1 LGGNDRRWRTTI
13 KRQLLS
19 LGVLLSIVLT
29 GCALLVKD
37 SNTQSHYR
45 YDEELPLS
53 VGNYW
58 VYRVTRY
65 EGFNPN
71 DIMTT
76 TFTMTDTITGVEIK
90 DGFFVATVQS
100 ERSAETLVEVRGNYP
115 VADGLWPVTTETYWL
130 IVDDNRVLRQDDR
143 LNLSDLQ
150 SRVLVEFV
158 FPISLNSQWSMYN
171 AKDAPLNRK
180 VTKVGSITVPAG
192 TFADCS
198 YLEGVIGGTAFEDWF
213 CPGNGVVW
221 SNAQHRGTPYG
232 SKRELAGYK
241 VR

>member
-1 LGGNDRRWRTTI
+1 MKKL
-13 KRQLLS
+13 LLS
-19 LGVLLSIVLT
+19 FGVFLSMALT

-37 SNTQSHYR
+37 NNTQSY
-45 YDEELPLS
+45 YKYNQELPLS

-65 EGFNPN
+65 DGFNPS
-71 DIMTT
+71 DIMTA
-76 TFTMTDTITGVEIK
+76 TFTMTDTITSVEIK

-115 VADGLWPVTTETYWL
+115 VTDALQPATTETYWL
-130 IVDDNRVLRQDDR
+130 IVDGNRVLRQDDK

-192 TFADCS
+192 TFIDCL
-198 YLEGVIGGTAFEDWF
+198 YLEGIIGGMVFEDWF
-213 CPGNGVVW
+213 CPGIGVVW
-221 SNAQHRGTPYG
+221 HNAEHHGTPYG
-232 SKRELAGYK
+232 NRRGLVSYRAE
-241 VR
+241 